1 MVYTSSLSSAVDN
14 SAVDNC
20 SFGDSFARRY
30 RNLDVGY
37 ILSGVGILWVLSI
50 AAALA
55 VPKSSLPNCQLTVLG
70 DVAGC
75 EAPDLSPPGLNIAEI
90 PVPAGISPVAYD
102 TY

>member
-1 MVYTSSLSSAVDN
+1 MAFTSSLLPELEN
-14 SAVDNC
+14 SALESCNPAGSFSRPDRKVDV
-20 SFGDSFARRY
+20 R
-30 RNLDVGY
+30 Y
-37 ILSGVGILWVLSI
+37 ILLGFGILCALSI

-75 EAPDLSPPGLNIAEI
+75 EAPDLSPGALNIAEI
-90 PVPAGISPVAYD
+90 PVPTGISPVAYD

>member
-55 VPKSSLPNCQLTVLG
+55 VPSSSLPNCQLQFWATLR
-70 DVAGC
+70 VARR
-75 EAPDLSPPGLNIAEI
+75 P
-90 PVPAGISPVAYD
+90 
-102 TY
+102 TYRLLV